1 MQPINYV
8 EKGFGL
14 HDAFRAAG
22 LTVVEQNGNWLA
34 DDPVSAQAIVDAY
47 DALAVARAQKWA
59 EIKAKREEVK
69 YAGVPIASVGKV
81 IDTDEGART
90 QQLGLAMMGASLP
103 PGLDWKFADNTLVLM
118 TPALAQEVML
128 TTAAR
133 DMGVF
138 AVGEAYRAQINAMT
152 DWQAVLAIDISAGWP
167 A

>member
-1 MQPINYV
+1 MQPINYT
-8 EKGFGL
+8 EKGAGL
-14 HDAFRAAG
+14 HSAITAAG
-22 LTVVEQNGNWLA
+22 YALVEQNGVWLA
-34 DDPVSAQAIVDAY
+34 DDAVAVQAIIDSY
-47 DALAVARAQKWA
+47 DALAVARLQKWG
-59 EIKAKREEVK
+59 EIKAKREAVK
-69 YAGVPIASVGKV
+69 YAGVPIASVGKT

-118 TPALAQEVML
+118 TPALAQEVMM

-152 DWQAVLAIDISAGWP
+152 DWQAILTLDISAGWP
-167 A
+167 V